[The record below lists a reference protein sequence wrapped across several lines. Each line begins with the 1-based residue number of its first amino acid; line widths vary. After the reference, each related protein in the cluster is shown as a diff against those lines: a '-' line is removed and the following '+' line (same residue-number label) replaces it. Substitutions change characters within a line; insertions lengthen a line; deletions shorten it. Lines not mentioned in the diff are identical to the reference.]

1 MPGAPLLVVGAAI
14 VRDGRLLAAQ
24 RAHPPALAG
33 QWELPGG
40 KVEPGEDDRVALAR
54 ECREELGIEIAV
66 GPRLTGDV
74 PTIGVEGLLRTYVCD
89 LVAGDPEA
97 REHQALRWLGSH
109 ELEAVPWLRSDL
121 ALLPALADL
130 LRPRAP

>member
-1 MPGAPLLVVGAAI
+1 MLVVGAAI

-40 KVEPGEDDRVALAR
+40 KVEQGEDDRVALAR
-54 ECREELGIEIAV
+54 ECREELGIEITV
-66 GPRLTGDV
+66 GRRLTGDV

-89 LVAGDPEA
+89 LVSGEPEA
-97 REHQALRWLGSH
+97 REHQGLRWLGPD
-109 ELEAVPWLRSDL
+109 ELDAVPWLGSDL
-121 ALLPALADL
+121 ALLPALAAL
-130 LRPRAP
+130 LQAGRP